1 MAEPPYP
8 PIENH
13 RPVDSAEEKL
23 TGELEGYSFPSLDLA
38 YDEAKEMIEFQ
49 FKQVA
54 DLDGKASIL
63 AGFAGVILS
72 ALFASLSY
80 LSEVSPDIQMRILLF
95 SGALLIFFSAFA
107 GLRAYGLRTYVRPS
121 SIKRLWE
128 KYIQWHPRNFKYQ
141 MIGDTF
147 PTAFEE
153 NEKSIEYKVLWLKAS
168 LASMTV
174 GLAGLLFAF
183 LYSYLQCV
191 YVFYIGV
198 GIGLLLAVYEA
209 IRLYRLWRRKDHGSR
224 E

>member
-8 PIENH
+8 PIEDH
-13 RPVDSAEEKL
+13 RPVDSTEGKL
-23 TGELEGYSFPSLDLA
+23 MGELEGYSFPSLDLA

-54 DLDGKASIL
+54 DLDSKASIL
-63 AGFAGVILS
+63 GGFAGVILS

-80 LSEVSPDIQMRILLF
+80 LSEVSPDMPLRILLF
-95 SGALLIFFSAFA
+95 SGALLIFFSGFA
-107 GLRAYGLRTYVRPS
+107 GFRAYGLRSYVRPP

-153 NEKSIEYKVLWLKAS
+153 NEKSIEYKLLWLNAS
-168 LASMTV
+168 FASMTI
-174 GLAGLLFAF
+174 GLVGLLFAF

-191 YVFYIGV
+191 YAFYT
-198 GIGLLLAVYEA
+198 GIGIGILLVVYEA
-209 IRLYRLWRRKDHGSR
+209 IRLHRLWRRKDNGSR
-224 E
+224 G

>member
-8 PIENH
+8 PIEDH
-13 RPVDSAEEKL
+13 RPVDSAEKKL
-23 TGELEGYSFPSLDLA
+23 TKDLEGYSLPSLDLA

-80 LSEVSPDIQMRILLF
+80 LSGVSPDIQMRILLF
-95 SGALLIFFSAFA
+95 SGALLIFFAGFA
-107 GLRAYGLRTYVRPS
+107 GLRTYGVRTYVRPS

-128 KYIQWHPRNFKYQ
+128 KYIHWHPRNFKYQ

-153 NEKSIEYKVLWLKAS
+153 NEKSIEDKVLWLKAS
-168 LASMTV
+168 FASMTV

-183 LYSYLQCV
+183 LYGYLQCI

-209 IRLYRLWRRKDHGSR
+209 IRLHRLWRRKDNGSR

>member
-8 PIENH
+8 PIEDH
-13 RPVDSAEEKL
+13 RPVDSAEKKL
-23 TGELEGYSFPSLDLA
+23 TKKLEGYSFPSLDLA
-38 YDEAKEMIEFQ
+38 YDEAKERIEAQ

-63 AGFAGVILS
+63 TGFAGVILS
-72 ALFASLSY
+72 ALLASLSY
-80 LSEVSPDIQMRILLF
+80 LSKIGPDIQMRVLLF
-95 SGALLIFFSAFA
+95 SAALLIFFSGFA
-107 GLRAYGLRTYVRPS
+107 GLRAYELRTYVRPS

-147 PTAFEE
+147 PIVFEE
-153 NEKSIEYKVLWLKAS
+153 NEKSIKHKVLWLNAS
-168 LASMTV
+168 FASMTV
-174 GLAGLLFAF
+174 GLVGLLFAF

-198 GIGLLLAVYEA
+198 GIGLVLAVYEA
-209 IRLYRLWRRKDHGSR
+209 IRLHRLWRRKDNGSR